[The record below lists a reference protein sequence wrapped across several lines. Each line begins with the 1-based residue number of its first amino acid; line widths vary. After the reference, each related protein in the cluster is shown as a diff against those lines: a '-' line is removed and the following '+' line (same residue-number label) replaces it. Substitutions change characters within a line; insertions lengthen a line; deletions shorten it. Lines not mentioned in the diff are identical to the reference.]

1 MSERLLKQIEFIRE
15 IDKLKNI
22 KRRSYITDKSRK
34 ENDAEHSWHIAVMA
48 LILKEYADDKDIDTA
63 KVLSMLLIHDIIEIY
78 AGDTFIYDE
87 EGKKEQEKREKEA
100 ADKIF
105 SLLPDDQKNEFRS
118 LWDEF
123 EKKESREALFA
134 KSMDRLHPLL
144 LNYYAEGTTWKEH
157 DVSSE
162 MVRKINS
169 EISGGSSVLWD
180 YAQGIIS
187 DAVDKG
193 YLKK

>member
-1 MSERLLKQIEFIRE
+1 MSERLLKQINFIRE
-15 IDKLKNI
+15 IDRLKNI

-48 LILKEYADDKDIDTA
+48 LILKEYADDKNLDIL
-63 KVLSMLLIHDIIEIY
+63 KIVSMLLIHDIIEIY

-87 EGKKEQEKREKEA
+87 EGKKQQEKREKEA

-105 SLLPDDQKNEFRS
+105 AFLPDDQKNEFRA

-123 EKKESREALFA
+123 EKKESSEARFA

-144 LNYYAEGTTWKEH
+144 LNYYAEGMTWKEH
-157 DVSSE
+157 DVTSE
-162 MVRKINS
+162 MVKNINS
-169 EISGGSSVLWD
+169 EISAGSSVLWEF
-180 YAQGIIS
+180 AQNIIK
-187 DAVDKG
+187 DAVEKG
-193 YLKK
+193 YLQE

>member
-1 MSERLLKQIEFIRE
+1 MSERLLKQIDFIRE
-15 IDKLKNI
+15 IDNLKNI

-48 LILKEYADDKDIDTA
+48 LILKEYANSKELDIF
-63 KVLSMLLIHDIIEIY
+63 KIISMLLIHDIVEIY

-87 EGKKEQEKREKEA
+87 EGKKQQEKKEKEA

-105 SLLPDDQKNEFRS
+105 SMLPDDQKNEFRS

-123 EKKESREALFA
+123 ERKETPEAKFA

-144 LNYYAEGTTWKEH
+144 LNYYAEGVTWKEH
-157 DVSSE
+157 DVTSE
-162 MVRKINS
+162 MVKNINA
-169 EISGGSSVLWD
+169 EISAGSQVLWD
-180 YAQGIIS
+180 FAQKIIE
-187 DAVDKG
+187 DAVDKA
-193 YLKK
+193 YLKE